1 VYEPNHP
8 EDWEAF
14 VRRWL
19 ARYQVPGDMAIL
31 TEGPS
36 MKHPDA
42 HNRMEIINLNQRVTA
57 DGEEEIQASGKRRR

>member
-1 VYEPNHP
+1 
-8 EDWEAF
+8 
-14 VRRWL
+14 
-19 ARYQVPGDMAIL
+19 
-31 TEGPS
+31 